1 MDLNY
6 SEYAKVTETYSTYST
21 ELSEDILESFT
32 TLIPSIRYIW
42 DNTLW
47 SQTYP
52 IDGMRTYLR
61 YRMSPEINQ
70 RSLAFHRITA
80 DVRKYVPISNG
91 ISFATR
97 FFAGTNWGS
106 NAQNFRM
113 GGVPWLFSK
122 DENRIHSN
130 EDLSVEEL
138 YFSEYLM
145 PLRGSQISERIGENA
160 FLFNAELRLPFL
172 LYYFP
177 TISYFGQINGVLFLD
192 AGVAWNDIY
201 PEFWNE
207 DSWESGYQGWL
218 MSYGFGPRFFFL
230 GMPWQLDYAW
240 EYNPYK
246 GTISDRK
253 WYLSIGLDY

>member
-1 MDLNY
+1 
-6 SEYAKVTETYSTYST
+6 
-21 ELSEDILESFT
+21 
-32 TLIPSIRYIW
+32 
-42 DNTLW
+42 
-47 SQTYP
+47 
-52 IDGMRTYLR
+52 
-61 YRMSPEINQ
+61 
-70 RSLAFHRITA
+70 
-80 DVRKYVPISNG
+80 
-91 ISFATR
+91 
-97 FFAGTNWGS
+97 
-106 NAQNFRM
+106 
-113 GGVPWLFSK
+113 
-122 DENRIHSN
+122 
-130 EDLSVEEL
+130 
-138 YFSEYLM
+138 M

-177 TISYFGQINGVLFLD
+177 TIRYFGQINGVLFLD
-192 AGVAWNDIY
+192 AGVAWNDKY

-207 DSWESGYQGWL
+207 GSWDRDGDDTIGWL